1 MENEKTTNINEIK
14 LTCKKIIKIRDLI
27 AKDNFSKQTFDKNL
41 SGFKSQLERLLTLIN
56 SMPIKDQPN
65 ELTSKMQS
73 FIINGSISTEKET
86 INDIT
91 AMAKV
96 FGRQL

>member
-1 MENEKTTNINEIK
+1 MENEKTTDINEIK

-27 AKDNFSKQTFDKNL
+27 AKDNFSEQTFDKNL
-41 SGFKSQLERLLTLIN
+41 SGFKSQLEHLLTLIN
-56 SMPIKDQPN
+56 SMPIKDQPF
-65 ELTSKMQS
+65 ELASKMQS
-73 FIINGSISTEKET
+73 FIHGTTPAEKEP

-96 FGRQL
+96 CGRQL

>member
-1 MENEKTTNINEIK
+1 MENKKTTDINEIK

-27 AKDNFSKQTFDKNL
+27 AKDNFSEQTFDKNL

-65 ELTSKMQS
+65 ELTFKMRS
-73 FIINGSISTEKET
+73 FINGSIPTEKKP